1 MSYPRLRL
9 LQQTLCP
16 ARAGTLRARLVSM
29 GYVSTVLYLAIS
41 VALIGMAFALIGM
54 ALWNAVTASLA
65 GAPLDALLD
74 AVGLII
80 IAMAVGDVGKSL
92 YEEEIVRERE
102 LASPVEARRNLTKFM
117 VIICIA
123 VALEG
128 VVHILRAAEQETVA
142 LLPPVLLVVSA
153 AVLMVGLGLYQKLS
167 GPSEANERKGG
178 SAGERTQ
185 QAR

>member
-1 MSYPRLRL
+1 M
-9 LQQTLCP
+9 TF
-16 ARAGTLRARLVSM
+16 
-29 GYVSTVLYLAIS
+29 VSTVLYFAIS
-41 VALIGMAFALIGM
+41 AALMMMAFALIVM
-54 ALWNAVTASLA
+54 ALWNAVTAALA

-102 LASPVEARRNLTKFM
+102 LASAIEARQNLTKFM

-128 VVHILRAAEQETVA
+128 VVHVLRAANEETRA
-142 LLPPVLLVVSA
+142 LLPPVLLVLSA
-153 AVLMVGLGLYQKLS
+153 AVLMVGLGVYQKLS
-167 GPSEANERKGG
+167 GPIEATERKAGTAANEKTLREK
-178 SAGERTQ
+178 R
-185 QAR
+185 